1 MHKRIL
7 FLVHVLRFQFVFR
20 NLGQATIW
28 VLSVNMISARVT
40 MIIILGLDAAIS
52 SKIMKKFAFYSDIN
66 KHLLQLSKQDYM

>member
-1 MHKRIL
+1 MHKRIS

-20 NLGQATIW
+20 NLGLATIW